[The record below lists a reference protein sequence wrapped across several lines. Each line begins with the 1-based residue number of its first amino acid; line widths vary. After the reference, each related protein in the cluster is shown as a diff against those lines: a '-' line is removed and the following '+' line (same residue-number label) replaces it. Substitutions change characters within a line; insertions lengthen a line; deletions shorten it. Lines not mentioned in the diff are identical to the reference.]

1 MEHSVENFTHFLQ
14 FHPTEKTI
22 KNMNSFIYCL
32 KTLHSTT
39 VTTYNFFSSF
49 FKGLYINQNRGK
61 MWYKLFKHI
70 NFQINFYF
78 TETERVFF
86 FNQLVN
92 LSSPSKFFLIKIL
105 KYLKNLPFLRRFCSA
120 ISPSFLSPWEPL
132 PNNAIISVVSYK
144 NKKENLTK
152 RNINQG

>member
-61 MWYKLFKHI
+61 MWYKLFKHKFP
-70 NFQINFYF
+70 NKFLLHRN
-78 TETERVFF
+78 RKSFF

-92 LSSPSKFFLIKIL
+92 LSTPSKFFLINIL

-144 NKKENLTK
+144 NKKEILTK
-152 RNINQG
+152 RNINQD